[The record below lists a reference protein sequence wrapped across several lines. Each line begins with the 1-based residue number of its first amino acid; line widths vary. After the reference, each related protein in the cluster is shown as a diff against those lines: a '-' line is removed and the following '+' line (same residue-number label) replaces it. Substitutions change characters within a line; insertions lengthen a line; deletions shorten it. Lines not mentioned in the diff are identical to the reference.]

1 MSDRFNLT
9 GQAALIT
16 GGASGIGKAI
26 AQAFLE
32 AGARVWIGSRTA
44 EKVDTAV
51 AELGEAAGE
60 DAVGGQS
67 LEALPTKR
75 PLEVHTLSPPR
86 MPPRPATVWCR
97 GGMSWPWL
105 LPDFRRRWRRRN
117 HHPQRR

>member
-44 EKVDTAV
+44 GKVETAV
-51 AELGEAAGE
+51 AELGESAGE
-60 DAVGGQS
+60 DAVLGQGLDVTDDQSVEETTAKALESFGRIDILVNSAGIIIKLS
-67 LEALPTKR
+67 LI
-75 PLEVHTLSPPR
+75 HI
-86 MPPRPATVWCR
+86 
-97 GGMSWPWL
+97 
-105 LPDFRRRWRRRN
+105 
-117 HHPQRR
+117 

>member
-44 EKVDTAV
+44 EKVETAV
-51 AELGEAAGE
+51 AELGESAGE

-67 LEALPTKR
+67 LDVTDDQSVEETTAKALERFGRIDILVNSAAVSYTHLTLPTNR
-75 PLEVHTLSPPR
+75 EV
-86 MPPRPATVWCR
+86 
-97 GGMSWPWL
+97 
-105 LPDFRRRWRRRN
+105 
-117 HHPQRR
+117 

>member
-44 EKVDTAV
+44 EKVETA
-51 AELGEAAGE
+51 GRTTR
-60 DAVGGQS
+60 S
-67 LEALPTKR
+67 LYLDDSQ
-75 PLEVHTLSPPR
+75 HTI
-86 MPPRPATVWCR
+86 V
-97 GGMSWPWL
+97 
-105 LPDFRRRWRRRN
+105 
-117 HHPQRR
+117 